1 MGETR
6 FGHYRL
12 DRLLGSGGTGQV
24 WLARDTVADRDVA
37 LKVLAATHAADPTYR
52 LRFTREARL
61 AAHAPGP
68 HMVPIHNF
76 GELDG
81 RLYIDMEF
89 IEGTDVAALLR
100 RDGPMSPAMAVAII
114 GQTAMALDTAHRAG
128 LVHRDVKPSNI
139 MVSPCG
145 FVRLIDFGIAQRID
159 QPAITSHGNVVG
171 TLAYMAP
178 ERFSGITDARA
189 DQYSL
194 ACVLHECLTGERP
207 FGNIDSPQQF
217 HAHLL
222 ADPPRAAALNPAVP
236 PALDAA
242 IARAMAKDPGQRW
255 SSAGEFASAA
265 YAAVTGHEASTV
277 EIAARTMSIT
287 CPLPDGWQGDVA
299 RARDACGAESSGG
312 GEFGSRCVSG
322 VESLGA
328 AEPDTRRAG
337 GVESLGGVAMESP
350 GTDPMDAQ
358 GAAAVGTRGVSV
370 SEPQWAGGDESLG
383 AAAVEPRYSGAA
395 QSTSAVGVLGAGG
408 VGWPGGDAAGS
419 RAAGVVES
427 WGLSAAGLLG
437 LPVSE
442 SRWAVGSPSAAAVG
456 SPDASVVG
464 PQGRAQV
471 GSPGAAA
478 VGSRGQHPA
487 GLPSVPVSASRCA
500 VGSPGAAAVG
510 AWGTSAA
517 ESPRVAAVGSRDVG
531 VVESRVLGAVESR
544 VLGAVESRVLG
555 AVESR
560 VLGAVESRV
569 QGVVEAPDGGAVE
582 SWSAGAAGSRGVDAV
597 GSRGVEPVGLLSVG
611 AVGALGA
618 GGGESPKA
626 AVAERGS
633 GAVGSRGVVEWGGA
647 EAGDVGARKRG
658 GGGAGARGRDTE
670 PWGDREGEWIV
681 GPGHAA
687 AAIAA
692 LVALIGVALWLGR
705 PGGAETTSAAP
716 SSARATPSHPGPAL
730 GSAPA
735 ESAHAAAPNA
745 SIPVA
750 EQPCNPDVDG
760 NAVAGDGTPLTCRSI
775 GGHVATW
782 IPTQPAEGSPKPDAG
797 QSASGPAA
805 PGNSG
810 NSDSADDKPNNGK
823 PGHGNRFKPGK

>member
-100 RDGPMSPAMAVAII
+100 RDGPMSPARAVAII

-139 MVSPCG
+139 MVTPCG

-178 ERFSGITDARA
+178 ERFSGIADARA

-194 ACVLHECLTGERP
+194 ACVLYECLTGQRP
-207 FGNIDSPQQF
+207 FGTIDSPQQF

-222 ADPPRAAALNPAVP
+222 VDPPRAAALNPAVAL
-236 PALDAA
+236 ALDAA
-242 IARAMAKDPGQRW
+242 IARAMAKNPAERW

-265 YAAVTGHEASTV
+265 YAAVTGREASTV
-277 EIAARTMSIT
+277 EIAARTVPIT
-287 CPLPDGWQGDVA
+287 RPLPDGWLVGAQDADGVA
-299 RARDACGAESSGG
+299 SLDGA
-312 GEFGSRCVSG
+312 EFGSRCESG

-328 AEPDTRRAG
+328 AEPETRCAG
-337 GVESLGGVAMESP
+337 GVASLGGVAMESR
-350 GTDPMDAQ
+350 GSDAMEA
-358 GAAAVGTRGVSV
+358 AAAVGTRAVPV
-370 SEPQWAGGDESLG
+370 SESRWAGGGEWLG
-383 AAAVEPRYSGAA
+383 RAAVESRYSGAA
-395 QSTSAVGVLGAGG
+395 QGASAAGAQGAGG
-408 VGWPGGDAAGS
+408 VGAPGGDAVGS
-419 RAAGVVES
+419 RGAGVVES
-427 WGLSAAGLLG
+427 SGLGAAGLLG
-437 LPVSE
+437 VPVSE
-442 SRWAVGSPSAAAVG
+442 SRWAVGSPGAAA
-456 SPDASVVG
+456 A
-464 PQGRAQV
+464 
-471 GSPGAAA
+471 GSPGAS
-478 VGSRGQHPA
+478 VA
-487 GLPSVPVSASRCA
+487 GAQGTA
-500 VGSPGAAAVG
+500 QVGSPGAAAVG
-510 AWGTSAA
+510 AWGERPAELLGVPVSESRWAVGSPGAAQVGSPGAAAVGAWGAGAA
-517 ESPRVAAVGSRDVG
+517 ESPRVAAVGSRDGG
-531 VVESRVLGAVESR
+531 VVESRVLGAVEAP
-544 VLGAVESRVLG
+544 GGAAVE
-555 AVESR
+555 A
-560 VLGAVESRV
+560 
-569 QGVVEAPDGGAVE
+569 
-582 SWSAGAAGSRGVDAV
+582 WSAGVAGARGVVAV
-597 GSRGVEPVGLLSVG
+597 GSGGVGPVGFRGVG
-611 AVGALGA
+611 AAGALGV

-626 AVAERGS
+626 AVGERGS
-633 GAVGSRGVVEWGGA
+633 GAVGARGVVEWGGVGV
-647 EAGDVGARKRG
+647 GDVGARKRG
-658 GGGAGARGRDTE
+658 GGGGRDTE
-670 PWGDREGEWIV
+670 PRDDREGEWIV

-692 LVALIGVALWLGR
+692 LVALIGFALWLGR

-716 SSARATPSHPGPAL
+716 SSARPAPSHPGPAL

-745 SIPVA
+745 SIPIA
-750 EQPCNPDVDG
+750 GQPCNPDVDG
-760 NAVAGDGTPLTCRSI
+760 NAVAGDGTPLACRSA
-775 GGHVATW
+775 GGHIATW
-782 IPTQPAEGSPKPDAG
+782 IPMQPSGGSPKPDAG
-797 QSASGPAA
+797 QSAAGPAAPGPAA

-810 NSDSADDKPNNGK
+810 NSDSADDKPSNGK

>member
-24 WLARDTVADRDVA
+24 WLARDTVADRNVA

-100 RDGPMSPAMAVAII
+100 RDGPMSPARAVAII
-114 GQTAMALDTAHRAG
+114 GQAAMALDTAHRAG

-139 MVSPCG
+139 MVTPCG

-178 ERFSGITDARA
+178 ERFSGIADARA

-194 ACVLHECLTGERP
+194 ACVLYECLTDQRP
-207 FGNIDSPQQF
+207 FGDIDSPQQF

-242 IARAMAKDPGQRW
+242 IARAMAKRPAERW

-265 YAAVTGHEASTV
+265 YAAVTGREASTV
-277 EIAARTMSIT
+277 EIAARTVPIT
-287 CPLPDGWQGDVA
+287 RPLPDGWQGDVVGA
-299 RARDACGAESSGG
+299 RGAGG
-312 GEFGSRCVSG
+312 VGAEFGSRCVSG
-322 VESLGA
+322 VESVGA
-328 AEPDTRRAG
+328 AEPETRCAG
-337 GVESLGGVAMESP
+337 GVESSGGVAMESR
-350 GTDPMDAQ
+350 GSDAMEA
-358 GAAAVGTRGVSV
+358 AAAVGTRGVPVAESR
-370 SEPQWAGGDESLG
+370 WAGGGESLG
-383 AAAVEPRYSGAA
+383 EAAAEWRYSGVA
-395 QSTSAVGVLGAGG
+395 QGTSAVGVQGANG
-408 VGWPGGDAAGS
+408 VGAPGGDA
-419 RAAGVVES
+419 
-427 WGLSAAGLLG
+427 
-437 LPVSE
+437 
-442 SRWAVGSPSAAAVG
+442 
-456 SPDASVVG
+456 D
-464 PQGRAQV
+464 
-471 GSPGAAA
+471 
-478 VGSRGQHPA
+478 
-487 GLPSVPVSASRCA
+487 
-500 VGSPGAAAVG
+500 
-510 AWGTSAA
+510 
-517 ESPRVAAVGSRDVG
+517 
-531 VVESRVLGAVESR
+531 
-544 VLGAVESRVLG
+544 
-555 AVESR
+555 
-560 VLGAVESRV
+560 
-569 QGVVEAPDGGAVE
+569 
-582 SWSAGAAGSRGVDAV
+582 
-597 GSRGVEPVGLLSVG
+597 
-611 AVGALGA
+611 
-618 GGGESPKA
+618 
-626 AVAERGS
+626 
-633 GAVGSRGVVEWGGA
+633 GSRGVVEWGGVD
-647 EAGDVGARKRG
+647 AGEVGARKRG
-658 GGGAGARGRDTE
+658 GGGTGERVRDTE

-692 LVALIGVALWLGR
+692 LVALIGFALWLGR

-745 SIPVA
+745 SIPIA
-750 EQPCNPDVDG
+750 GQPCNPDVDG
-760 NAVAGDGTPLTCRSI
+760 NAAAADGTPLACRSA
-775 GGHVATW
+775 GGHIATW
-782 IPTQPAEGSPKPDAG
+782 IPTQLSGGIPRPDAG

-805 PGNSG
+805 PGPAGPGNSG
-810 NSDSADDKPNNGK
+810 SSNSADDKPSNGK

>member
-242 IARAMAKDPGQRW
+242 IARAMAKDPDQRW

-265 YAAVTGHEASTV
+265 YAAVTGQEASTV
-277 EIAARTMSIT
+277 EIAARTVSIT
-287 CPLPDGWQGDVA
+287 RPLPDGWQGDVVG
-299 RARDACGAESSGG
+299 ARDVDGVESSGG
-312 GEFGSRCVSG
+312 AEFGSRCVSG

-328 AEPDTRRAG
+328 AESDTRCAG

-383 AAAVEPRYSGAA
+383 AAAVEPRYPGAA
-395 QSTSAVGVLGAGG
+395 QGTSAVGVRGAGD

-419 RAAGVVES
+419 VAGVVES
-427 WGLSAAGLLG
+427 WGAGAAGLLG

-464 PQGRAQV
+464 AQGRAQV
-471 GSPGAAA
+471 GSPGGAA
-478 VGSRGQHPA
+478 VGSRGQRPA
-487 GLPSVPVSASRCA
+487 GLLGVPVSASRCA

-510 AWGTSAA
+510 SWGAGAA

-531 VVESRVLGAVESR
+531 VVESRVQGAVESG
-544 VLGAVESRVLG
+544 VLGA
-555 AVESR
+555 
-560 VLGAVESRV
+560 
-569 QGVVEAPDGGAVE
+569 VEAPDGGAVE
-582 SWSAGAAGSRGVDAV
+582 SRSAGAV
-597 GSRGVEPVGLLSVG
+597 GSRGVVTVGSRDVGPVGLRGVG

-626 AVAERGS
+626 AVGERG
-633 GAVGSRGVVEWGGA
+633 AVAARGVVEWGVVEWGGV

-658 GGGAGARGRDTE
+658 GAGARARDIE
-670 PWGDREGEWIV
+670 PWAGREGEWIV

-692 LVALIGVALWLGR
+692 LVALIGFALWLGR
-705 PGGAETTSAAP
+705 PGAETTPAAP
-716 SSARATPSHPGPAL
+716 SSARPTPSHPGPAL

-760 NAVAGDGTPLTCRSI
+760 NAVAGDGTPLTCRSA

-797 QSASGPAA
+797 QSAAGPAA